1 MNYLPVEKSLQD
13 AFAHSMPLSA
23 AQTER
28 IARLCNGIVL
38 AGEVQ
43 LTKIARFM
51 KGESQQDS
59 RVRWIKRLLEADFV
73 SQERVYQPF
82 LKQALAAFHESCW
95 HIVIDRT
102 ALWEGVDL
110 ATISLN
116 YRKRAIPLVW
126 TRVPYGGADEAT
138 YIQLLRRCV
147 PLVPS
152 GVQVVF
158 HGDTEFGHSGM
169 IRALR
174 EMRWDFML
182 AQPSHCGFRSS
193 IKAARSLPLASLP
206 VTPHHACQLAQ
217 VELFAQERLG
227 GINILAF
234 YQPHYTRFNK
244 RKRKVA
250 YIATSLPLTPG
261 LKRLGRRRWGTEPFY
276 RDYKSA
282 GWKVTASQLG
292 TAQRQEGLLILL
304 ALSYLWTVCIGRW
317 LCKTGQRRLV
327 DNQPTRHLSI
337 FRIGWDWLIHQLRC
351 DLTAP
356 SLLRLYT

>member
-1 MNYLPVEKSLQD
+1 MNYLPVEKSLQ
-13 AFAHSMPLSA
+13 AVFVHSMPLSP
-23 AQTER
+23 AQTKR
-28 IARLCNGIVL
+28 IAKLCSALLL

-43 LTKIARFM
+43 LTKMARFV

-59 RVRWIKRLLEADFV
+59 RVRWIKRLLEADFL
-73 SQERVYQPF
+73 SQERVYQPL
-82 LKQALAAFHESCW
+82 LKQVLERFRDRCW
-95 HIVIDRT
+95 HVVIDRT

-110 ATISLN
+110 VTISLN

-126 TRVPYGGADEAT
+126 TCVPYGGASQAT

-147 PLVPS
+147 PLVPTH
-152 GVQVVF
+152 VQVIF
-158 HGDTEFGHSGM
+158 HGDTEFGHSEM
-169 IRALR
+169 IRTLR
-174 EMRWDFML
+174 EMGWDFML
-182 AQPSHCGFRSS
+182 AQPSHCVFRPAIHASGV
-193 IKAARSLPLASLP
+193 PLASLL
-206 VTPHHACQLAQ
+206 VTPHHPCQLAQ

-244 RKRKVA
+244 LKRKISYV
-250 YIATSLPLTPG
+250 ATSLPLTSG
-261 LKRLGRRRWGTEPFY
+261 LRRLGRRRWGTEPFY
-276 RDYKSA
+276 RDYKSS

-317 LCKTGQRRLV
+317 LCKTGQRRLL

-351 DLTAP
+351 DLPAP
-356 SLLRLYT
+356 PLLRLYT